1 MIMKK
6 TIAKYFIWVMLVIF
20 SSCKMDGLQ
29 DNPNYLSQD
38 QADINFLVNG
48 IEVEFGT
55 NFFDDASGPGMDL
68 TRMRAL
74 ISGANYNAA
83 YRPVDFDAMW
93 ESFYSSLLP
102 DIATTIRLGEAS
114 GLYTHV
120 AVAKFI
126 KAYALVTMVDYF
138 GDIPYS
144 QAGDPTNFNPVSDK
158 GSALYD
164 SALIIL
170 DQAIEDFGKSSPNVP
185 GDLFHGNASMS
196 VPVDPG
202 LWVTAANTLKLKIN
216 LQKRLVDPNAKTEI
230 AKLLTAPIDL
240 IDDPKGSEDFAFQYP
255 GNSIA
260 NPDTR
265 HPFFTDSYINGA
277 GAYMS
282 NSYMYAMYVGEGG
295 IQDPRIRYY
304 FYRQSDEQG
313 TDVNLL
319 SCYGVPAPA
328 HYPSGTIWCQ
338 GPDGYWG
345 RDHLNNDG
353 TGPDNRKRTAYGLYP
368 GGGKFDADDG
378 VQTTVNDGNK
388 GKGMSPI
395 LMSSFTYFMRAEAAL
410 TLGTGENPL
419 EMLMNG
425 VDASIQTVKIFG
437 ESSADPDFVPS
448 DSDIKDYEDAVSQSY
463 INAPDKL
470 QVVME
475 QYLIALWGNGIEAYN
490 SYRRTGY
497 PNNLQ
502 PARNPQPGDF
512 YRSMSYPN
520 DFISRNQNAKQ
531 HAVGT
536 QVFWDVNP
544 AGFVK

>member
-29 DNPNYLSQD
+29 DNPNYLSQG
-38 QADINFLVNG
+38 QADINFLLNG
-48 IEVEFGT
+48 IQVEFGS
-55 NFFDDASGPGMDL
+55 NFFDQASGPGMDL

-93 ESFYSSLLP
+93 ESFYSTLLP
-102 DIATTIRLGEAS
+102 DINNVVRLGEAN
-114 GLYTHV
+114 GLYAHV
-120 AVAKFI
+120 GAAKLI
-126 KAYALVTMVDYF
+126 KAYSLVTMVDYF

-144 QAGDPTNFNPVSDK
+144 QAGDPTNFNPVADK
-158 GSALYD
+158 GNALYD
-164 SALIIL
+164 SALLIV
-170 DQAIEDFGKSSPNVP
+170 DEAIDDLGKKSTSNVTT
-185 GDLFHGNASMS
+185 DLFHSSGTFSAKQ
-196 VPVDPG
+196 
-202 LWVTAANTLKLKIN
+202 WITAAKTLKLKIY
-216 LQKRLVDPNAKTEI
+216 LQRRLVDTNAKAEI
-230 AKLLTAPIDL
+230 QALIDGADL
-240 IDDPKGSEDFAFQYP
+240 IDAADGSEDFAFQYP

-282 NSYMYAMYVGEGG
+282 NSYMYTMYVGEGG

-319 SCYGVPAPA
+319 SCYGVPTPA
-328 HYPSGTIWCQ
+328 HYPAGTVWCQ

-353 TGPDNRKRTAYGLYP
+353 TGPDNRKRAAYGLYP

-378 VQTTVNDGNK
+378 VQTTVNDGNL
-388 GKGMSPI
+388 GKGISPI
-395 LMSSFTYFMRAEAAL
+395 LMASFTYFMRAEAAVA
-410 TLGTGENPL
+410 LGTSDDAKV
-419 EMLMNG
+419 MFTKG
-425 VDASIQTVKIFG
+425 VARSISTVRNFATL
-437 ESSADPDFVPS
+437 SSAQEDIAPS
-448 DSDIKDYEDAVSQSY
+448 DDDVKDYEDAVAASY
-463 INAPDKL
+463 DAAPNKL
-470 QVVME
+470 QVIMK
-475 QYLIALWGNGIEAYN
+475 QYWLALWGNGIEAYN
-490 SYRRTGY
+490 NYRRTGF
-497 PNNLQ
+497 PNDLQ

-512 YRSMSYPN
+512 YRSLSYPN